1 MMAVRPEHR
10 ALMDRYAAAVERR
23 DGAGLRALLDDDFV
37 EVYPQSGERMS
48 GGDPSGAALERQ
60 PTAPRIIG
68 DRHVTS
74 VGDDHIVFEALVNYS
89 GGRWWMVGL
98 FRVHEDRFR
107 RLTAYYGQPFD
118 IPDWRGPLVDRYDP
132 ADPSAWEDHGDD
144 QPVERETV
152 EAFVVAAVANDVDR
166 IKTFV
171 HPDFRLLYPQSGEVM
186 KLAQLISVDQQYPG
200 GLPHQEVVDFA
211 GGSERWIVTPTN
223 IPQRVTGGGDVW
235 VGEGLFDYP
244 SGERF
249 LVVDIVTFRDR
260 LVWRERSYFCPP
272 FEAAP
277 FRSDLAER
285 LDPESPLG

>member
-1 MMAVRPEHR
+1 MALRPEHR

-23 DGAGLRALLDDDFV
+23 DGAALRALLDDDFV

-48 GGDPSGAALERQ
+48 GPDPSGTALERQ
-60 PTAPRIIG
+60 PTAPRMIG

-74 VGDDHIVFEALVNYS
+74 VGDDHVVLEALVNY
-89 GGRWWMVGL
+89 GGSRWWMVGL
-98 FRVHEDRFR
+98 FRVHDDRFR

-132 ADPSAWEDHGDD
+132 VDPSAWDDHGDGR
-144 QPVERETV
+144 PVERKSV
-152 EAFVVAAVANDVDR
+152 EAYVRAAIAYDFAE
-166 IKTFV
+166 IKTLI
-171 HPDFRLLYPQSGEVM
+171 HPDYRLLYPQSGERTSVE
-186 KLAQLISVDQQYPG
+186 QLVAANEVYPG
-200 GLPHQEVVDFA
+200 GLPHQELVDFA

-223 IPQRVTGGGDVW
+223 IPQRITGGGDVW

-277 FRSDLAER
+277 FRADLVER
-285 LDPESPLG
+285 LDSAALLG